1 MSSRSIVSIPKTAF
15 ACGNAEQQRRK
26 RIACCGIFPP
36 PFLSALSGSKA
47 FFGLLALAIC
57 LAFCPEVFSKE
68 KEEIPSP
75 PPFAKTANVSAYLG
89 HPQEI
94 SLQVGGRIVEP
105 LVFLIRKAPQL
116 GTLGEIR
123 RTGRNTAV
131 VLYTPNPD
139 GGPGVDSFSFAA
151 KSIDSPVSAPATVN
165 IQLLE
170 EPPRVEFPEA
180 LEFGTVLV
188 GDTVE
193 KSVPIRN
200 TGGGIAFWQINPPPP
215 WSVKN
220 SGIYRVP
227 GGRESLLHLS
237 FTPTDERDF
246 QARIQMTSDPKSTL
260 LITGSGII
268 PISWSREGIVFSPEK
283 RASNTTGIV
292 FTNKTNSDLKAAIS
306 WPLFLKG
313 PAEVLLPARAQMT
326 LPLTLAAP
334 LDFQFAG
341 EVDVRCGNYVGH
353 IPTRIFPAP
362 AKLAVSPEKAL
373 QLGELRK
380 DTPLKGRFLVK
391 NVGGT
396 DAPLSIDAPSQLQI
410 TPDARNLILQPNQ
423 EQAFDVQ
430 LNPFQSD
437 SFQGKIRITSP
448 GIETVELPI
457 AATAPK
463 VSKPSLPVESFLRIP
478 APAPDSPSVPVP
490 GKGPAVEKATLVS
503 SLPHEIVIEW
513 KIPAPA
519 PARFLIERR
528 LVSTGPDGGVLI
540 KWKAWQGVGITIVEG
555 SATARFERLPANTFW
570 TIRIV
575 PLDKDGKPGNPSPA
589 FQIATQP
596 IRQWII
602 PVWFWILLLVGI
614 ASALFFAFR
623 QHQRRLHAK
632 ANERIARLSNE

>member
-1 MSSRSIVSIPKTAF
+1 M
-15 ACGNAEQQRRK
+15 
-26 RIACCGIFPP
+26 
-36 PFLSALSGSKA
+36 
-47 FFGLLALAIC
+47 
-57 LAFCPEVFSKE
+57 
-68 KEEIPSP
+68 
-75 PPFAKTANVSAYLG
+75 
-89 HPQEI
+89 
-94 SLQVGGRIVEP
+94 
-105 LVFLIRKAPQL
+105 VFLIRKSPQL
-116 GTLGEIR
+116 GTLDEIR
-123 RTGRNTAV
+123 RISRNTAV

-139 GGPGVDSFSFAA
+139 AAPGVDSFSFAA
-151 KSIDSPVSAPATVN
+151 KSIDSPVSASATVN

-193 KSVPIRN
+193 KSIPIRN

-227 GGRESLLHLS
+227 GGREFLLHLS

-246 QARIQMTSDPKSTL
+246 QARIQMTSDPKSSL

-283 RASNTTGIV
+283 RASNTTGLV
-292 FTNKTNSDLKAAIS
+292 FTNKTDGDLKAAIS
-306 WPLFLKG
+306 WPSFLKG
-313 PAEVLLPARAQMT
+313 PAEVLLPARAQIT
-326 LPLTLAAP
+326 LPLTLTAP
-334 LDFQFAG
+334 LNFQFAG
-341 EVDVRCGNYVGH
+341 EVDVHCGNYVGH

-396 DAPLSIDAPSQLQI
+396 DAPLAIDAPSQLQI
-410 TPDARNLILQPNQ
+410 TPDSRNLILQPNQ

-430 LNPFQSD
+430 LTTLQSD

-448 GIETVELPI
+448 GIETAELSI
-457 AATAPK
+457 AVSVPK
-463 VSKPSLPVESFLRIP
+463 SSGPSLPVEHFLQIP
-478 APAPDSPSVPVP
+478 AQIPDSLPILVSE
-490 GKGPAVEKATLVS
+490 KGPVVEQATLVS
-503 SLPHEIVIEW
+503 SLPHEIIIAW
-513 KIPAPA
+513 KLPTPNTLQF
-519 PARFLIERR
+519 RIERR
-528 LVSTGPDGGVLI
+528 LISTGPDDNVLI
-540 KWKAWQGVGITIVEG
+540 KWKAWQGVGITIAEG
-555 SATARFERLPANTFW
+555 GATARFERLPANTFW

-602 PVWFWILLLVGI
+602 PVWFWLLLLVGI

-623 QHQRRLHAK
+623 QHQKRLHAK
-632 ANERIARLSNE
+632 ADERIARLSNE